1 MRVLLDAGANKLL
14 VNKLGLGP
22 GDFAVGTEVRYS
34 SYCELQG
41 SVMSVGTWQ
50 QVKIGGYLV
59 ITKVRPLST
68 DTEELR
74 CYRW

>member
-41 SVMSVGTWQ
+41 FEFSVGTWRKL
-50 QVKIGGYLV
+50 KIG
-59 ITKVRPLST
+59 
-68 DTEELR
+68 
-74 CYRW
+74 